1 VKKAIVKKLSDLATN
16 INVKIA
22 KELGFSGKK
31 LTTIPIPKPKV
42 EWRHKKDIKYQQT
55 FHRYPNRPK
64 QKIERR
70 NRHEWLS
77 MIYQKD

>member
-1 VKKAIVKKLSDLATN
+1 MPSKLKKLSDLAIT

-55 FHRYPNRPK
+55 LEFELYFPNLYSSILK
-64 QKIERR
+64 YK
-70 NRHEWLS
+70 
-77 MIYQKD
+77 